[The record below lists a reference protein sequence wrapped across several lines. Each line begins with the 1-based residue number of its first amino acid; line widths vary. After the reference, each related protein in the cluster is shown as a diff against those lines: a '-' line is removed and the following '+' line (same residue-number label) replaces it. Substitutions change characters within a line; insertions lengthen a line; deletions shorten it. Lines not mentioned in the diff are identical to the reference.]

1 MAHASHIS
9 SAAAHSGFS
18 AKVNGFFSG
27 LGAGL
32 VAYMERRSRAAEIA
46 ALEAKSDAELAE
58 LGVKRE
64 QIPAYVFRDL
74 FYV

>member
-1 MAHASHIS
+1 MVLRVK
-9 SAAAHSGFS
+9 GR
-18 AKVNGFFSG
+18 
-27 LGAGL
+27 